1 MLCVPPDQAILQQ
14 RSSCGL
20 HGVKRRSSRCRRT
33 IRHNLHFCFPQS
45 FPQSFPHSFAQSFPH
60 SVHHKVP
67 HNVRWPRLQL
77 GRNSSSLQKAGAP
90 PAASASVEQPAA
102 AAFTLSQRV
111 DWVDGL
117 AWAEKHIAQSIQTM
131 TTASADRIRAMAAGE
146 AFNHCADSAHRG
158 ADADAG
164 PRLHPED
171 ACAACAAH
179 AFRSTAPGSS

>member
-1 MLCVPPDQAILQQ
+1 MTPMLCVPPDQAILQQ
-14 RSSCGL
+14 HSSCGL
-20 HGVKRRSSRCRRT
+20 QGVKRSSSRRN
-33 IRHNLHFCFPQS
+33 IRHNLHFS
-45 FPQSFPHSFAQSFPH
+45 FPQSVPHSFAY

-102 AAFTLSQRV
+102 AACTLSQRV

-117 AWAEKHIAQSIQTM
+117 AWAEKHVAQSNQTM

-146 AFNHCADSAHRG
+146 AFNHCADSADRG

-179 AFRSTAPGSS
+179 AFRSIVPGSS